1 MSAPAEL
8 VAALPQYDIGESIG
22 EGGMGV
28 VFAGVHRTLGRSV
41 AIKQLPWDVL
51 NHAASSELFDR
62 EARVLA
68 SLDHPHIVPV
78 YDYVRTGR
86 EHLLV
91 MERLDGGTVHSR
103 FHGGGVSGEQACA
116 IGLAMLAGL
125 HAAHR
130 AGVLHL
136 DVKPRNLLFSTQ
148 GVVKV
153 ADFGIA
159 RVISEGATLV
169 THGGEILG
177 TPAYIAPE
185 QAMGN
190 ALSAAADVYAAGTV
204 LYELLSGRLPFDNTR
219 GAISMMRQHMF
230 TDPQPIA
237 GVPAPIAGVVMRS
250 LARELDAR
258 YREAES
264 FAADLAA
271 AATVVYGSGWL
282 ERAGV
287 PVLHLTPRMIAGLNS
302 VTAPV
307 LPADART
314 RPVARPGATLV
325 GAPAEVGDPGWA
337 GGPGAGAAG
346 PGSPGGGPD
355 GAGGGWPGGA
365 AGAGVNGSGRP
376 GGQAGPGDAAGSGWP
391 GGAGGAGVAGA
402 GRPGGPG
409 GPGDAAGSGWPGG
422 AGGAGVAGAGR
433 PGGPGG
439 PGDAAGSG
447 WPGGAGG
454 AGVAGAGRPGGPGGE
469 ASSGWPGGATG
480 AAADGSGASQ
490 AAVVWLR
497 LAAGAAAIVLVVLA
511 LLNPARL
518 PHQAST
524 LVLGGASDSAPV
536 EVDLSKPLVLTGP
549 GNPGHVALD
558 LSAAGIPLGSASA
571 EAKPG
576 GNGFTAEL
584 TLPGIARWIVGGAVT
599 ADVRTGSAT
608 QTFTLLT
615 SQHPLASAMGAGS
628 LILALFALAYLESGL
643 RTIRNGHRWRGA
655 AVGGPVLGLL
665 FGAAVWLCV
674 TVLRVHEPSPGFGA
688 GCAVAGAVAA
698 GLVVAAARRRAST
711 VVSRPSGR

>member
-51 NHAASSELFDR
+51 NHASSSELFDR

-190 ALSAAADVYAAGTV
+190 ALSPAADVYAAGTV

-230 TDPQPIA
+230 TDPLPIA
-237 GVPAPIAGVVMRS
+237 GVPAPIAAVVMRS

-271 AATVVYGSGWL
+271 AATVVYGPGWL
-282 ERAGV
+282 ERSGV
-287 PVLHLTPRMIAGLNS
+287 PVLHLTPRVIAGLNS
-302 VTAPV
+302 ATAPAP
-307 LPADART
+307 PAEART

-325 GAPAEVGDPGWA
+325 GAPSNPPSTLPPVPEPPA
-337 GGPGAGAAG
+337 
-346 PGSPGGGPD
+346 
-355 GAGGGWPGGA
+355 
-365 AGAGVNGSGRP
+365 
-376 GGQAGPGDAAGSGWP
+376 
-391 GGAGGAGVAGA
+391 
-402 GRPGGPG
+402 
-409 GPGDAAGSGWPGG
+409 
-422 AGGAGVAGAGR
+422 
-433 PGGPGG
+433 
-439 PGDAAGSG
+439 
-447 WPGGAGG
+447 
-454 AGVAGAGRPGGPGGE
+454 
-469 ASSGWPGGATG
+469 ASS
-480 AAADGSGASQ
+480 
-490 AAVVWLR
+490 AAVLWLR
-497 LAAGAAAIVLVVLA
+497 LAAAAAAIVLIVLA

-518 PHQAST
+518 PHPAVST
-524 LVLGGASDSAPV
+524 LNLGGASVSAPV

-549 GNPGHVALD
+549 GNPGPVALD

-571 EAKPG
+571 AAKPD

-599 ADVRTGSAT
+599 ADVRTGSSS

-674 TVLRVHEPSPGFGA
+674 SVLRVHEPSPGFGA

-698 GLVVAAARRRAST
+698 GLVVAARRRAST
-711 VVSRPSGR
+711 PVSRPSGR

>member
-8 VAALPQYDIGESIG
+8 VAALPQYEIGESIG

-103 FHGGGVSGEQACA
+103 FHGEGVSGEQACA

-136 DVKPRNLLFSTQ
+136 DVKPRNLLFTTQ
-148 GVVKV
+148 GVMKV

-190 ALSAAADVYAAGTV
+190 ALSPAADVYAAGTV
-204 LYELLSGRLPFDNTR
+204 LYELLSGELPFDNTR

-230 TDPQPIA
+230 TDPKPIA
-237 GVPAPIAGVVMRS
+237 GVPAPIAAVVMRS
-250 LARELDAR
+250 LARELESR

-271 AATVVYGSGWL
+271 AATAVFGAGWL
-282 ERAGV
+282 ERAEV
-287 PVLHLTPRMIAGLNS
+287 PVLHLTPRVIAGLNAATVPS
-302 VTAPV
+302 VPGE
-307 LPADART
+307 ART
-314 RPVARPGATLV
+314 RPVSRPGSTLV
-325 GAPAEVGDPGWA
+325 DPGA
-337 GGPGAGAAG
+337 
-346 PGSPGGGPD
+346 S
-355 GAGGGWPGGA
+355 GWG
-365 AGAGVNGSGRP
+365 GSG
-376 GGQAGPGDAAGSGWP
+376 GSAVGAEAGSRW
-391 GGAGGAGVAGA
+391 
-402 GRPGGPG
+402 PGGPG
-409 GPGDAAGSGWPGG
+409 GSAVGAEAGSAWPGG
-422 AGGAGVAGAGR
+422 PA
-433 PGGPGG
+433 
-439 PGDAAGSG
+439 
-447 WPGGAGG
+447 
-454 AGVAGAGRPGGPGGE
+454 
-469 ASSGWPGGATG
+469 G
-480 AAADGSGASQ
+480 AAADTEIPGSSRPSGPGSPTPADSSQ
-490 AAVVWLR
+490 AVVLWLR
-497 LAAGAAAIVLVVLA
+497 LAAGAAAVVLIVLAV
-511 LLNPARL
+511 LNPARL
-518 PHQAST
+518 PHPVPT
-524 LVLGGASDSAPV
+524 GLDLGGAPVAAPV
-536 EVDLSKPLVLTGP
+536 EVDLSKPLTLSGP
-549 GNPGHVALD
+549 GNPGRVVLE
-558 LSAAGIPLGSASA
+558 LSAAGIPLGSATA

-576 GNGFTAEL
+576 GNGFTAQL

-599 ADVRTGSAT
+599 AEVRTGAST
-608 QTFTLLT
+608 HTFTLLT

-643 RTIRNGHRWRGA
+643 RTLRNGHRWRGS

-665 FGAAVWLCV
+665 FGAALWLCIS
-674 TVLRVHEPSPGFGA
+674 VLRVHEPSPGFGA

-711 VVSRPSGR
+711 VVSRSSGR

>member
-8 VAALPQYDIGESIG
+8 VAALPQYDIGAEIG

-28 VFAGVHRTLGRSV
+28 VFAGTHRTLGRNV

-103 FHGGGVSGEQACA
+103 FHGDGVSGEQACA

-136 DVKPRNLLFSTQ
+136 DVKPRNLLFNLQ

-190 ALSAAADVYAAGTV
+190 ALSPAADVYAAGTV
-204 LYELLSGRLPFDNTR
+204 LYELLAKELPFDNTR

-230 TDPQPIA
+230 TDPKPISGVPMPIA
-237 GVPAPIAGVVMRS
+237 GVIMRA

-264 FAADLAA
+264 FAADLAG
-271 AATVVYGSGWL
+271 AATAVYGPGWL
-282 ERAGV
+282 ERSGV
-287 PVLHLTPRMIAGLNS
+287 PVLHLTPRVIAGLNS
-302 VTAPV
+302 PTAPQGE
-307 LPADART
+307 DRT
-314 RPVARPGATLV
+314 RPVRRPTGPNATLV
-325 GAPAEVGDPGWA
+325 ATSGGLDTAPGSGGFGPGFA
-337 GGPGAGAAG
+337 GGTGL
-346 PGSPGGGPD
+346 
-355 GAGGGWPGGA
+355 
-365 AGAGVNGSGRP
+365 
-376 GGQAGPGDAAGSGWP
+376 
-391 GGAGGAGVAGA
+391 AGGAEAGY
-402 GRPGGPG
+402 PGGLG
-409 GPGDAAGSGWPGG
+409 
-422 AGGAGVAGAGR
+422 
-433 PGGPGG
+433 
-439 PGDAAGSG
+439 
-447 WPGGAGG
+447 
-454 AGVAGAGRPGGPGGE
+454 
-469 ASSGWPGGATG
+469 TG
-480 AAADGSGASQ
+480 AAAGGTLAPDSDPSSRSR
-490 AAVVWLR
+490 AAVLWLR
-497 LAAGAAAIVLVVLA
+497 LAAAAAAVVLIILA
-511 LLNPARL
+511 LLNPERV
-518 PHQAST
+518 PHEASPT
-524 LVLGGASDSAPV
+524 LLLGNTKVTAPV
-536 EVDLSKPLVLTGP
+536 EVDLSKPLVLAGA
-549 GNPGHVALD
+549 GNPGRVAIS
-558 LSAAGIPLGSASA
+558 LSAAGIPLGSA
-571 EAKPG
+571 ETLAKPA

-584 TLPGIARWIVGGAVT
+584 TLPAIARWVVGGAVT
-599 ADVRTGSAT
+599 ATVQTGPVT

-665 FGAAVWLCV
+665 FGAVAWLCV
-674 TVLRVHEPSPGFGA
+674 CVLWVHEPAPGFGA
-688 GCAVAGAVAA
+688 GCAVAGAIAA

>member
-8 VAALPQYDIGESIG
+8 VAALPQYDIGAEIG
-22 EGGMGV
+22 EGGMGL
-28 VFAGVHRTLGRSV
+28 VFAGTHRTLGRSV

-136 DVKPRNLLFSTQ
+136 DVKPRNLLFNLQ

-190 ALSAAADVYAAGTV
+190 ALSPAADVYAAGTV
-204 LYELLSGRLPFDNTR
+204 LYELLSRQLPFDNTR

-230 TDPQPIA
+230 TDPRPIA
-237 GVPAPIAGVVMRS
+237 GVPMPIAGVIMRS

-264 FAADLAA
+264 FAADLAG
-271 AATVVYGSGWL
+271 AATAVYGSGWL
-282 ERAGV
+282 ERSGV
-287 PVLHLTPRMIAGLNS
+287 PVLHLTPRVISGLNS
-302 VTAPV
+302 PTAPA
-307 LPADART
+307 PPGEART
-314 RPVARPGATLV
+314 RPVQRPSGPNATLV
-325 GAPAEVGDPGWA
+325 A
-337 GGPGAGAAG
+337 
-346 PGSPGGGPD
+346 
-355 GAGGGWPGGA
+355 PGGA
-365 AGAGVNGSGRP
+365 P
-376 GGQAGPGDAAGSGWP
+376 DTGP
-391 GGAGGAGVAGA
+391 AGG
-402 GRPGGPG
+402 
-409 GPGDAAGSGWPGG
+409 W
-422 AGGAGVAGAGR
+422 
-433 PGGPGG
+433 
-439 PGDAAGSG
+439 
-447 WPGGAGG
+447 
-454 AGVAGAGRPGGPGGE
+454 
-469 ASSGWPGGATG
+469 TG
-480 AAADGSGASQ
+480 DGSGPLDPASDPARGSR
-490 AAVVWLR
+490 AAVLWLR
-497 LAAGAAAIVLVVLA
+497 LAAAAAAIVLVVLA
-511 LLNPARL
+511 LLNPERL
-518 PHQAST
+518 PHQASPT
-524 LVLGGASDSAPV
+524 LLLGTEPVTTPV
-536 EVDLSKPLVLTGP
+536 EVDLSKPLTLAGT
-549 GNPGHVALD
+549 GNPGPVTLT
-558 LSAAGIPLGSASA
+558 LSAAGIPLGSA
-571 EAKPG
+571 ETQAKAA
-576 GNGFTAEL
+576 GNGFTAQL
-584 TLPGIARWIVGGAVT
+584 TLPAIARWVVGGAVT
-599 ADVRTGSAT
+599 ATVRTGPVT

-655 AVGGPVLGLL
+655 SVGGPVLGLL
-665 FGAAVWLCV
+665 FGAVAWLCV
-674 TVLRVHEPSPGFGA
+674 SVLRVHEPAPGFGA

>member
-1 MSAPAEL
+1 MSAPADL
-8 VAALPQYDIGESIG
+8 VAALPQYDIGAEIG

-28 VFAGVHRTLGRSV
+28 VFAGTHRTLGRSV

-136 DVKPRNLLFSTQ
+136 DVKPRNLLFTTQ
-148 GVVKV
+148 GVMKV

-190 ALSAAADVYAAGTV
+190 ALSPAADVYAAGTV
-204 LYELLSGRLPFDNTR
+204 LYELLSRQLPFDNTR

-230 TDPQPIA
+230 TDPRPIA
-237 GVPAPIAGVVMRS
+237 GVPIPIAGVIMRS

-264 FAADLAA
+264 FAADLAS
-271 AATVVYGSGWL
+271 AATAVYGPGWL

-287 PVLHLTPRMIAGLNS
+287 PVLHLTPRVIAGLNS
-302 VTAPV
+302 PTAPAP
-307 LPADART
+307 PAEART
-314 RPVARPGATLV
+314 RPVQRPSAPDPTLSATRV
-325 GAPAEVGDPGWA
+325 PRQPEPEPRPASTLWF
-337 GGPGAGAAG
+337 
-346 PGSPGGGPD
+346 
-355 GAGGGWPGGA
+355 
-365 AGAGVNGSGRP
+365 
-376 GGQAGPGDAAGSGWP
+376 
-391 GGAGGAGVAGA
+391 
-402 GRPGGPG
+402 
-409 GPGDAAGSGWPGG
+409 
-422 AGGAGVAGAGR
+422 
-433 PGGPGG
+433 
-439 PGDAAGSG
+439 
-447 WPGGAGG
+447 
-454 AGVAGAGRPGGPGGE
+454 
-469 ASSGWPGGATG
+469 
-480 AAADGSGASQ
+480 
-490 AAVVWLR
+490 R
-497 LAAGAAAIVLVVLA
+497 LAAAAAAIVLVVLA
-511 LLNPARL
+511 LLNPERL
-518 PHQAST
+518 PHQAPST
-524 LVLGGASDSAPV
+524 LKLGDAPVSAPV
-536 EVDLSKPLVLTGP
+536 EVDLSKPLTVTGP
-549 GNPGHVALD
+549 GNPGRVALD
-558 LSAAGIPLGSASA
+558 LAAAGIPLGSAETTSKA
-571 EAKPG
+571 A
-576 GNGFTAEL
+576 GNGFTAQLE
-584 TLPGIARWIVGGAVT
+584 LPGLARWIVGGAVT
-599 ADVRTGSAT
+599 ATIQTGTVT

-628 LILALFALAYLESGL
+628 LILALFALAYLESVL
-643 RTIRNGHRWRGA
+643 RNIRNGHRGRGSLFA
-655 AVGGPVLGLL
+655 GPVLGIL
-665 FGAAVWLCV
+665 FGAALWLCLS
-674 TVLRVHEPSPGFGA
+674 VLRVHEPSPGFGA

-698 GLVVAAARRRAST
+698 GFVVVAVRRRHAST
-711 VVSRPSGR
+711 VAGR

>member
-1 MSAPAEL
+1 MSAPADL
-8 VAALPQYDIGESIG
+8 IAALPQYDIGAEIG

-28 VFAGVHRTLGRSV
+28 VFAGTHRTLGRSV

-148 GVVKV
+148 GVMKV

-190 ALSAAADVYAAGTV
+190 ALSPAADVYAAGTV
-204 LYELLSGRLPFDNTR
+204 LYELLSRQLPFDNTR

-230 TDPQPIA
+230 TDPRPIA
-237 GVPAPIAGVVMRS
+237 GVPMPIAGVIMRS
-250 LARELDAR
+250 LAREPESR
-258 YREAES
+258 YREAEA
-264 FAADLAA
+264 FAADLAG
-271 AATVVYGSGWL
+271 AATAVYGPGWL

-287 PVLHLTPRMIAGLNS
+287 PVLHLTPRVISGLNS
-302 VTAPV
+302 PTAPAPPV
-307 LPADART
+307 DART
-314 RPVARPGATLV
+314 RPVQRPAPDPTLSATRIPQQQPVPEEATPSSAATL
-325 GAPAEVGDPGWA
+325 WF
-337 GGPGAGAAG
+337 
-346 PGSPGGGPD
+346 
-355 GAGGGWPGGA
+355 
-365 AGAGVNGSGRP
+365 
-376 GGQAGPGDAAGSGWP
+376 
-391 GGAGGAGVAGA
+391 
-402 GRPGGPG
+402 
-409 GPGDAAGSGWPGG
+409 
-422 AGGAGVAGAGR
+422 
-433 PGGPGG
+433 
-439 PGDAAGSG
+439 
-447 WPGGAGG
+447 
-454 AGVAGAGRPGGPGGE
+454 
-469 ASSGWPGGATG
+469 
-480 AAADGSGASQ
+480 
-490 AAVVWLR
+490 R
-497 LAAGAAAIVLVVLA
+497 LAAAAALIALVVLA
-511 LLNPARL
+511 LLTPERL
-518 PHQAST
+518 PHQASPT
-524 LVLGGASDSAPV
+524 LKLGDAPVSAPV
-536 EVDLSKPLVLTGP
+536 EVDLSKPLTVTGP
-549 GNPGHVALD
+549 GNPGRIALD
-558 LSAAGIPLGSASA
+558 LTAAGIPLGSA
-571 EAKPG
+571 ETTAKAA
-576 GNGFTAEL
+576 GNGFTAQLE
-584 TLPGIARWIVGGAVT
+584 LPGLARWIVGGAVT
-599 ADVRTGSAT
+599 ATIQTGTVT

-628 LILALFALAYLESGL
+628 LILALFALAYLESVL
-643 RTIRNGHRWRGA
+643 RNIRNGHRGRGA
-655 AVGGPVLGLL
+655 LVAGPVLGVL

-674 TVLRVHEPSPGFGA
+674 SVLRVHEPAAGFGA

-698 GLVVAAARRRAST
+698 GFVVAAARRKST
-711 VVSRPSGR
+711 VVSRSSGR

>member
-8 VAALPQYDIGESIG
+8 VAALPQYDIGAEIG
-22 EGGMGV
+22 EGGMGL
-28 VFAGVHRTLGRSV
+28 VFAGTHRTLGRSV

-136 DVKPRNLLFSTQ
+136 DVKPRNLLFTLQ
-148 GVVKV
+148 GVMKV

-190 ALSAAADVYAAGTV
+190 ALSPAADVYAAGTV
-204 LYELLSGRLPFDNTR
+204 LYELLSRQLPFDNTR
-219 GAISMMRQHMF
+219 GAISVMRQHMF
-230 TDPQPIA
+230 TDPRPIA
-237 GVPAPIAGVVMRS
+237 GVPMPIAGVIMRS

-264 FAADLAA
+264 FAADLAG
-271 AATVVYGSGWL
+271 AATAVYGPGWL
-282 ERAGV
+282 ERSGV
-287 PVLHLTPRMIAGLNS
+287 PVLHLTPRVIAGLNS
-302 VTAPV
+302 PTAPA
-307 LPADART
+307 PPGEART
-314 RPVARPGATLV
+314 RPVQRPSGPPPTLV
-325 GAPAEVGDPGWA
+325 APSGSAA
-337 GGPGAGAAG
+337 GGPAFGAAG
-346 PGSPGGGPD
+346 
-355 GAGGGWPGGA
+355 
-365 AGAGVNGSGRP
+365 
-376 GGQAGPGDAAGSGWP
+376 
-391 GGAGGAGVAGA
+391 
-402 GRPGGPG
+402 
-409 GPGDAAGSGWPGG
+409 
-422 AGGAGVAGAGR
+422 
-433 PGGPGG
+433 
-439 PGDAAGSG
+439 
-447 WPGGAGG
+447 
-454 AGVAGAGRPGGPGGE
+454 
-469 ASSGWPGGATG
+469 
-480 AAADGSGASQ
+480 DGSGPLDAGSDPARGAQ
-490 AAVVWLR
+490 AAVRWR
-497 LAAGAAAIVLVVLA
+497 RRAAAAAAIGLVVLA
-511 LLNPARL
+511 LLNPERL
-518 PHQAST
+518 PHQASPT
-524 LVLGGASDSAPV
+524 LLLSTEPVTTPV
-536 EVDLSKPLVLTGP
+536 EVDLSKPLTLAGT
-549 GNPGHVALD
+549 GNPGPGSLT
-558 LSAAGIPLGSASA
+558 LSAAGIPLGSA
-571 EAKPG
+571 ETDAKPA
-576 GNGFTAEL
+576 GNGFTAQL
-584 TLPGIARWIVGGAVT
+584 TLPAIARWVVGGAVT
-599 ADVRTGSAT
+599 ATVRTGPVE
-608 QTFTLLT
+608 QTFTLRT

-628 LILALFALAYLESGL
+628 LLLALFALAYLESGL

-655 AVGGPVLGLL
+655 SVGGPVLGLL
-665 FGAAVWLCV
+665 FGAVAWLCV
-674 TVLRVHEPSPGFGA
+674 VVLRVHEPAPGFGA

>member
-8 VAALPQYDIGESIG
+8 VAALPQYDIGAEIG

-28 VFAGVHRTLGRSV
+28 VFAGTHRTLGRSV

-51 NHAASSELFDR
+51 NHTTTSELFDR

-116 IGLAMLAGL
+116 IGLATLAGL

-136 DVKPRNLLFSTQ
+136 DVKPRNLLFNLQ

-190 ALSAAADVYAAGTV
+190 ALSPAADVYATGTV
-204 LYELLSGRLPFDNTR
+204 LYELLSRQLPFDNTR

-230 TDPQPIA
+230 TDPRPIA
-237 GVPAPIAGVVMRS
+237 GVPMPIAGVIMRS
-250 LARELDAR
+250 LARELDSR

-271 AATVVYGSGWL
+271 AATAVYGPGWL
-282 ERAGV
+282 ERSGV
-287 PVLHLTPRMIAGLNS
+287 PVLHLTPRVIAGLNS
-302 VTAPV
+302 PTAPA
-307 LPADART
+307 PPGEART
-314 RPVARPGATLV
+314 RPVQRPPGPNATLV
-325 GAPAEVGDPGWA
+325 APSGSLDTGSGPVT
-337 GGPGAGAAG
+337 GGPG
-346 PGSPGGGPD
+346 
-355 GAGGGWPGGA
+355 
-365 AGAGVNGSGRP
+365 
-376 GGQAGPGDAAGSGWP
+376 SGW
-391 GGAGGAGVAGA
+391 A
-402 GRPGGPG
+402 
-409 GPGDAAGSGWPGG
+409 D
-422 AGGAGVAGAGR
+422 
-433 PGGPGG
+433 
-439 PGDAAGSG
+439 
-447 WPGGAGG
+447 
-454 AGVAGAGRPGGPGGE
+454 
-469 ASSGWPGGATG
+469 
-480 AAADGSGASQ
+480 DGSGPQATASGSK
-490 AAVVWLR
+490 AAVLWLR
-497 LAAGAAAIVLVVLA
+497 LAAAAAAVVLVVLA
-511 LLNPARL
+511 LLNPEQL
-518 PHQAST
+518 PHQASPT
-524 LVLGGASDSAPV
+524 LLLGSEPVTTPV
-536 EVDLSKPLVLTGP
+536 EVDLSKPLTLAGT
-549 GNPGHVALD
+549 GNPGPVALT
-558 LSAAGIPLGSASA
+558 LSAAGIPLGSA
-571 EAKPG
+571 ETDAKPA
-576 GNGFTAEL
+576 GNGFTAQL
-584 TLPGIARWIVGGAVT
+584 TLPAIARWVVGGAVT
-599 ADVRTGSAT
+599 ATVRTGPVT
-608 QTFTLLT
+608 QTFTLRT

-655 AVGGPVLGLL
+655 LVGGPVLGLL
-665 FGAAVWLCV
+665 FGAVAWLCV
-674 TVLRVHEPSPGFGA
+674 SVLRVHEPAPGFGA

>member
-8 VAALPQYDIGESIG
+8 VAALPQYEIGASIG

-190 ALSAAADVYAAGTV
+190 ALSPAADVYAAGTV

-230 TDPQPIA
+230 TDPRPIA
-237 GVPAPIAGVVMRS
+237 GVPTPIAGVVMRS

-271 AATVVYGSGWL
+271 AATVAYGPGWL

-287 PVLHLTPRMIAGLNS
+287 PVLHLTPRVIGGLNS
-302 VTAPV
+302 ATAPA
-307 LPADART
+307 PPGEART

-325 GAPAEVGDPGWA
+325 GTPAEVADAGWA
-337 GGPGAGAAG
+337 GGHAGLGADAAGAGWVGGQAGLGADAAG
-346 PGSPGGGPD
+346 VGRPGGSG
-355 GAGGGWPGGA
+355 GAGWPGGDAGAGPGVASSGRGADA
-365 AGAGVNGSGRP
+365 AGAGPGVAGSGWA
-376 GGQAGPGDAAGSGWP
+376 GGQGGRGADAAGAGSGAAGSGWP
-391 GGAGGAGVAGA
+391 GGA
-402 GRPGGPG
+402 
-409 GPGDAAGSGWPGG
+409 DDSAAN
-422 AGGAGVAGAGR
+422 
-433 PGGPGG
+433 
-439 PGDAAGSG
+439 
-447 WPGGAGG
+447 
-454 AGVAGAGRPGGPGGE
+454 
-469 ASSGWPGGATG
+469 
-480 AAADGSGASQ
+480 ASQ
-490 AAVVWLR
+490 AVVVWLR
-497 LAAGAAAIVLVVLA
+497 LAAAAAAIVLVVLA

-518 PHQAST
+518 PHEASAA
-524 LVLGGASDSAPV
+524 LNLGGASVATPV
-536 EVDLSKPLVLTGP
+536 EVDLSKPLLLTGP
-549 GNPGHVALD
+549 GNPGPVELH
-558 LSAAGIPLGSASA
+558 LSAAGIPLGSAVTQ
-571 EAKPG
+571 AKPA
-576 GNGFTAEL
+576 GNGFTAQL

-599 ADVRTGSAT
+599 ADVRTGSST

-655 AVGGPVLGLL
+655 AVGGPVLGVL

-674 TVLRVHEPSPGFGA
+674 SVLRVHEPSPGFGA

>member
-41 AIKQLPWDVL
+41 AIKQLPWDIL

-136 DVKPRNLLFSTQ
+136 DVKPRNLLFNLQ

-190 ALSAAADVYAAGTV
+190 ALSPAADVYAAGTV
-204 LYELLSGRLPFDNTR
+204 LYELLSRQLPFDNTR

-230 TDPQPIA
+230 TDPRPIA
-237 GVPAPIAGVVMRS
+237 GVPMPIAGVVMRS

-271 AATVVYGSGWL
+271 AATAVYGPGWL

-287 PVLHLTPRMIAGLNS
+287 PVLHLTPRVIAGLNS
-302 VTAPV
+302 ATAPEES
-307 LPADART
+307 PT
-314 RPVARPGATLV
+314 RPVRRPGTPDPTLV
-325 GAPAEVGDPGWA
+325 GTVSGPLNPPPGLSPGPDA
-337 GGPGAGAAG
+337 TSGPGTSEPGAGAA
-346 PGSPGGGPD
+346 
-355 GAGGGWPGGA
+355 
-365 AGAGVNGSGRP
+365 VL
-376 GGQAGPGDAAGSGWP
+376 
-391 GGAGGAGVAGA
+391 
-402 GRPGGPG
+402 
-409 GPGDAAGSGWPGG
+409 
-422 AGGAGVAGAGR
+422 
-433 PGGPGG
+433 
-439 PGDAAGSG
+439 
-447 WPGGAGG
+447 
-454 AGVAGAGRPGGPGGE
+454 
-469 ASSGWPGGATG
+469 
-480 AAADGSGASQ
+480 
-490 AAVVWLR
+490 WLR
-497 LAAGAAAIVLVVLA
+497 LAAAAAAIVLVVLA

-518 PHQAST
+518 PHEASPT
-524 LVLGGASDSAPV
+524 FRLGGAPVSTPV
-536 EVDLSKPLVLTGP
+536 EVDLSKPLVMTGT
-549 GNPGHVALD
+549 GNPGRVTLD

-571 EAKPG
+571 EAKPD
-576 GNGFTAEL
+576 GNGFTAQL

-599 ADVRTGSAT
+599 ADVRTDTST
-608 QTFTLLT
+608 RTFTLLT
-615 SQHPLASAMGAGS
+615 SQHPLASALGAGS

-655 AVGGPVLGLL
+655 AVGGPVLGIL
-665 FGAAVWLCV
+665 FGAAAWLCV
-674 TVLRVHEPSPGFGA
+674 SVLRVHEPSPGFGA

>member
-8 VAALPQYDIGESIG
+8 VAALPQYEIGAEIG

-190 ALSAAADVYAAGTV
+190 ALSPAADVYAAGTV

-230 TDPQPIA
+230 TDPQPIS
-237 GVPAPIAGVVMRS
+237 GVAPPIAAVVMRS
-250 LARELDAR
+250 LARELESR

-264 FAADLAA
+264 FAADLAT
-271 AATVVYGSGWL
+271 AATAVYGPGWL

-287 PVLHLTPRMIAGLNS
+287 PVLHLTPRVIAGLNAS
-302 VTAPV
+302 PV
-307 LPADART
+307 DVRS
-314 RPVARPGATLV
+314 RPG
-325 GAPAEVGDPGWA
+325 GR
-337 GGPGAGAAG
+337 AAG
-346 PGSPGGGPD
+346 PNATLAATTGRPDGSAGGGP
-355 GAGGGWPGGA
+355 AGFGPEGGPPGVGM
-365 AGAGVNGSGRP
+365 GGS
-376 GGQAGPGDAAGSGWP
+376 ATA
-391 GGAGGAGVAGA
+391 
-402 GRPGGPG
+402 GPG
-409 GPGDAAGSGWPGG
+409 GPAAAGGG
-422 AGGAGVAGAGR
+422 FAGSAAGGDPAGPAPYPAL
-433 PGGPGG
+433 PGSGQGK
-439 PGDAAGSG
+439 AAGGSS
-447 WPGGAGG
+447 
-454 AGVAGAGRPGGPGGE
+454 
-469 ASSGWPGGATG
+469 AS
-480 AAADGSGASQ
+480 
-490 AAVVWLR
+490 VLWLR
-497 LAAGAAAIVLVVLA
+497 LAAAGAAVVLVVLA

-518 PHQAST
+518 PHEASPT
-524 LVLGGASDSAPV
+524 LRLGGLPLSAPV
-536 EVDLSKPLVLTGP
+536 EVDLSKPLTFTGA
-549 GNPGHVALD
+549 GNPGRVALA
-558 LSAAGIPLGSASA
+558 LSAAGIPLGSAEA
-571 EAKPG
+571 DAKPD
-576 GNGFTAEL
+576 GNGFTAQL
-584 TLPGIARWIVGGAVT
+584 TLPAIARWIVGGAVT
-599 ADVRTGSAT
+599 ATVRTGPVT

-615 SQHPLASAMGAGS
+615 SQNPLASAMGAGS

-655 AVGGPVLGLL
+655 SAGAPLLGLL
-665 FGAAVWLCV
+665 FGAAVWLCLS
-674 TVLRVHEPSPGFGA
+674 VLRVHEPSPGFGA

-698 GLVVAAARRRAST
+698 GLVVAASRRRAST

>member
-8 VAALPQYDIGESIG
+8 VAALPQYEIGETIG

-51 NHAASSELFDR
+51 NHASSSELFDR

-190 ALSAAADVYAAGTV
+190 ALSPAADVYAAGTV

-230 TDPQPIA
+230 TDPQPIS

-271 AATVVYGSGWL
+271 AATVVYGPGWL
-282 ERAGV
+282 ERSGV
-287 PVLHLTPRMIAGLNS
+287 PVLHLTPRVIAGLNS
-302 VTAPV
+302 ATAPAP
-307 LPADART
+307 PAEART

-325 GAPAEVGDPGWA
+325 GAPDGQL
-337 GGPGAGAAG
+337 GPGA
-346 PGSPGGGPD
+346 D
-355 GAGGGWPGGA
+355 GT
-365 AGAGVNGSGRP
+365 
-376 GGQAGPGDAAGSGWP
+376 GWP
-391 GGAGGAGVAGA
+391 GGAGGAGVAAGA
-402 GRPGGPG
+402 GRPGGAGVGRPG
-409 GPGDAAGSGWPGG
+409 GEGGAGAGRPGG
-422 AGGAGVAGAGR
+422 AGGAGPGADGT
-433 PGGPGG
+433 
-439 PGDAAGSG
+439 
-447 WPGGAGG
+447 
-454 AGVAGAGRPGGPGGE
+454 
-469 ASSGWPGGATG
+469 GWPGGATG
-480 AAADGSGASQ
+480 AGVEGAGASQ
-490 AAVVWLR
+490 AVVVWLR
-497 LAAGAAAIVLVVLA
+497 LAAAAAAIVLVVLA
-511 LLNPARL
+511 LLNPARV
-518 PHQAST
+518 PHQASST
-524 LVLGGASDSAPV
+524 LNLGGASVSTPV

-549 GNPGHVALD
+549 GNPGAVALD
-558 LSAAGIPLGSASA
+558 LSAAGIPLGSAA
-571 EAKPG
+571 TQAKPD

-584 TLPGIARWIVGGAVT
+584 TLPAIARWIVGGAVT
-599 ADVRTGSAT
+599 ADVRTGSTT

-674 TVLRVHEPSPGFGA
+674 SVLRVHEPSPGFGA

>member
-8 VAALPQYDIGESIG
+8 IAALPQYDIGTEIG

-28 VFAGVHRTLGRSV
+28 VFAGTHRTLGRSV

-148 GVVKV
+148 GVMKV

-190 ALSAAADVYAAGTV
+190 ALSPAADVYAAGTV
-204 LYELLSGRLPFDNTR
+204 LYELLSRQLPFDNTR

-230 TDPQPIA
+230 TDPRPIA
-237 GVPAPIAGVVMRS
+237 GVPMPIAGVIMRS
-250 LARELDAR
+250 LARELDSR

-264 FAADLAA
+264 FAADLAG
-271 AATVVYGSGWL
+271 AATAVYGPGWL

-287 PVLHLTPRMIAGLNS
+287 PVLHLTPRVIAGLNS
-302 VTAPV
+302 PTAPAPPV
-307 LPADART
+307 DART
-314 RPVARPGATLV
+314 RPVQRPSGPSSPDPTLSATRV
-325 GAPAEVGDPGWA
+325 PREPEPESRPASTLWF
-337 GGPGAGAAG
+337 
-346 PGSPGGGPD
+346 
-355 GAGGGWPGGA
+355 
-365 AGAGVNGSGRP
+365 
-376 GGQAGPGDAAGSGWP
+376 
-391 GGAGGAGVAGA
+391 
-402 GRPGGPG
+402 
-409 GPGDAAGSGWPGG
+409 
-422 AGGAGVAGAGR
+422 
-433 PGGPGG
+433 
-439 PGDAAGSG
+439 
-447 WPGGAGG
+447 
-454 AGVAGAGRPGGPGGE
+454 
-469 ASSGWPGGATG
+469 
-480 AAADGSGASQ
+480 
-490 AAVVWLR
+490 R
-497 LAAGAAAIVLVVLA
+497 LAAAAAAVVLVVLA
-511 LLNPARL
+511 LLNPERL
-518 PHQAST
+518 PHQASPT
-524 LVLGGASDSAPV
+524 LNVGGAPVSAPV
-536 EVDLSKPLVLTGP
+536 EVDLSKPLTVTGP
-549 GNPGHVALD
+549 GNPGRVALD
-558 LSAAGIPLGSASA
+558 LSAAGIPLGSAETTSKA
-571 EAKPG
+571 A
-576 GNGFTAEL
+576 GNGFTAQLE
-584 TLPGIARWIVGGAVT
+584 LPGLARWIVGGAVT
-599 ADVRTGSAT
+599 ATIQTGTVT
-608 QTFTLLT
+608 QTFTLLA

-628 LILALFALAYLESGL
+628 LILALFTLAYLESVL
-643 RTIRNGHRWRGA
+643 RNIRNGHRGRGA
-655 AVGGPVLGLL
+655 LAAGPVLGIL
-665 FGAAVWLCV
+665 FGVALWLCLS
-674 TVLRVHEPSPGFGA
+674 VLRVHEPSPGFGA

-698 GLVVAAARRRAST
+698 GFVVVAARRRHLST
-711 VVSRPSGR
+711 VVSRSSGR

>member
-8 VAALPQYDIGESIG
+8 IAALPQYDIGAEIG

-51 NHAASSELFDR
+51 NHATSSELFDR

-103 FHGGGVSGEQACA
+103 FHGDGVSGEQACA

-125 HAAHR
+125 HAAHL

-190 ALSAAADVYAAGTV
+190 ALSPAADVYAAGTV

-230 TDPQPIA
+230 TDPMPIA
-237 GVPAPIAGVVMRS
+237 GVPMPIAGVVMRS
-250 LARELDAR
+250 LARELDSR

-271 AATVVYGSGWL
+271 AATAVYGPGWL
-282 ERAGV
+282 ERSGV
-287 PVLHLTPRMIAGLNS
+287 PVLHLPPRVIAGLNAP
-302 VTAPV
+302 TAPAAQV
-307 LPADART
+307 AGPGSAALDPART
-314 RPVARPGATLV
+314 RPVQRPGAPNPTLAAPHPHLDPNPAQQPGSSAAPVIWLRV
-325 GAPAEVGDPGWA
+325 GAALA
-337 GGPGAGAAG
+337 G
-346 PGSPGGGPD
+346 
-355 GAGGGWPGGA
+355 
-365 AGAGVNGSGRP
+365 
-376 GGQAGPGDAAGSGWP
+376 
-391 GGAGGAGVAGA
+391 
-402 GRPGGPG
+402 
-409 GPGDAAGSGWPGG
+409 
-422 AGGAGVAGAGR
+422 
-433 PGGPGG
+433 
-439 PGDAAGSG
+439 
-447 WPGGAGG
+447 
-454 AGVAGAGRPGGPGGE
+454 
-469 ASSGWPGGATG
+469 
-480 AAADGSGASQ
+480 
-490 AAVVWLR
+490 
-497 LAAGAAAIVLVVLA
+497 LALIVLA
-511 LLNPARL
+511 LLNPERL
-518 PHQAST
+518 PHSASPT
-524 LVLGGASDSAPV
+524 LNLGGTAVSAPV
-536 EVDLSKPLVLTGP
+536 EVDLSKPLIFSGS
-549 GNPGHVALD
+549 GNPGPVAID
-558 LSAAGIPLGSASA
+558 LSAAGIPLGSA
-571 EAKPG
+571 ETTAKPE

-599 ADVRTGSAT
+599 ATVRTGPIT

-655 AVGGPVLGLL
+655 PVGGPVLGIL

-674 TVLRVHEPSPGFGA
+674 SVLRLHEPSPGFGA
-688 GCAVAGAVAA
+688 GCAVAGALAA

-711 VVSRPSGR
+711 MRLIRPSAAT

>member
-8 VAALPQYDIGESIG
+8 VAALPQYDIGAEIG

-28 VFAGVHRTLGRSV
+28 VFAGTHRTLGRSV

-51 NHAASSELFDR
+51 NHQASSELFDR

-78 YDYVRTGR
+78 FDYVRTGR

-136 DVKPRNLLFSTQ
+136 DVKPRNLLFNLQ

-190 ALSAAADVYAAGTV
+190 ALSPAADVYAAGTV
-204 LYELLSGRLPFDNTR
+204 LYELLSRQLPFDNTR

-230 TDPQPIA
+230 TDPRPIA
-237 GVPAPIAGVVMRS
+237 GVPMPIAGVIMRS

-264 FAADLAA
+264 FAADLAG
-271 AATVVYGSGWL
+271 AATAVYGPGWL
-282 ERAGV
+282 ERSGV
-287 PVLHLTPRMIAGLNS
+287 PVLHLTPRVIAGLNS
-302 VTAPV
+302 PTAPA
-307 LPADART
+307 PPGEART
-314 RPVARPGATLV
+314 RPVQRPSGPNATLV
-325 GAPAEVGDPGWA
+325 APSGPDT
-337 GGPGAGAAG
+337 GPG
-346 PGSPGGGPD
+346 PGDGRTGDGGPD
-355 GAGGGWPGGA
+355 SGRTGE
-365 AGAGVNGSGRP
+365 GSG
-376 GGQAGPGDAAGSGWP
+376 SK
-391 GGAGGAGVAGA
+391 
-402 GRPGGPG
+402 
-409 GPGDAAGSGWPGG
+409 
-422 AGGAGVAGAGR
+422 
-433 PGGPGG
+433 
-439 PGDAAGSG
+439 
-447 WPGGAGG
+447 
-454 AGVAGAGRPGGPGGE
+454 
-469 ASSGWPGGATG
+469 
-480 AAADGSGASQ
+480 
-490 AAVVWLR
+490 AAVLWLR
-497 LAAGAAAIVLVVLA
+497 LAAAAAAIVLVVLA
-511 LLNPARL
+511 LLNPERL
-518 PHQAST
+518 PHQASPT
-524 LVLGGASDSAPV
+524 LNLGAQPVTVPV
-536 EVDLSKPLVLTGP
+536 EVDLSKPLTLTGT
-549 GNPGHVALD
+549 GNPGRVALT
-558 LSAAGIPLGSASA
+558 LSAAGIPLGSAET
-571 EAKPG
+571 EAKAA
-576 GNGFTAEL
+576 GNGFTAQL
-584 TLPGIARWIVGGAVT
+584 TLPAIARWVVGGAVT
-599 ADVRTGSAT
+599 ATVQTGPVT

-655 AVGGPVLGLL
+655 SVGGPVLGLL
-665 FGAAVWLCV
+665 FGAVAWLCIS
-674 TVLRVHEPSPGFGA
+674 VLRVHEPAPGFGA

>member
-51 NHAASSELFDR
+51 DHAVSSELFDR

-190 ALSAAADVYAAGTV
+190 ALSPAADVYAAGTV

-230 TDPQPIA
+230 TDPMPIA
-237 GVPAPIAGVVMRS
+237 GVPTPIAGVVMRS

-264 FAADLAA
+264 FAADLAS
-271 AATVVYGSGWL
+271 AATAVYGPGWL
-282 ERAGV
+282 ERSGV
-287 PVLHLTPRMIAGLNS
+287 PVLHLTPRVIAGLNS
-302 VTAPV
+302 ATAPS
-307 LPADART
+307 PAEART

-325 GAPAEVGDPGWA
+325 GSPAEVGDPGWA
-337 GGPGAGAAG
+337 GGPGAGAGPAGAGAGWAGGPGAGAAGGPGAG
-346 PGSPGGGPD
+346 PGRAGGLGAGAAGTGSPGTGPD
-355 GAGGGWPGGA
+355 GT
-365 AGAGVNGSGRP
+365 GSAWDR
-376 GGQAGPGDAAGSGWP
+376 GQS
-391 GGAGGAGVAGA
+391 
-402 GRPGGPG
+402 
-409 GPGDAAGSGWPGG
+409 
-422 AGGAGVAGAGR
+422 
-433 PGGPGG
+433 
-439 PGDAAGSG
+439 
-447 WPGGAGG
+447 
-454 AGVAGAGRPGGPGGE
+454 GPGGE
-469 ASSGWPGGATG
+469 AAGWPGYATG
-480 AAADGSGASQ
+480 SPADGSGASQ
-490 AAVVWLR
+490 AVVVWLR
-497 LAAGAAAIVLVVLA
+497 LAAVAAAIVLVVLA

-518 PHQAST
+518 PHDAPAT
-524 LVLGGASDSAPV
+524 LDLGGAPVSAPV
-536 EVDLSKPLVLTGP
+536 EVDLSKPLTLTGP
-549 GNPGHVALD
+549 GNPGPVALD

-571 EAKPG
+571 LAKPE
-576 GNGFTAEL
+576 GNGFTAQL
-584 TLPGIARWIVGGAVT
+584 TLPAIARWIVGGAVT
-599 ADVRTGSAT
+599 AQVRAGASTR
-608 QTFTLLT
+608 TFTLLT

-655 AVGGPVLGLL
+655 AVGAPVLGLL
-665 FGAAVWLCV
+665 FGTAVWLCV
-674 TVLRVHEPSPGFGA
+674 SVLRVHEPSPGFGA

-698 GLVVAAARRRAST
+698 GLVVAAARRRVST

>member
-1 MSAPAEL
+1 MSASAEL
-8 VAALPQYDIGESIG
+8 LAALPQYEIGAEIG

-28 VFAGVHRTLGRSV
+28 VFAGTHRTLGRSV

-51 NHAASSELFDR
+51 NHAATSELFDR

-136 DVKPRNLLFSTQ
+136 DVKPRNLLFNLQ

-190 ALSAAADVYAAGTV
+190 ALSPAADVYAAGTV
-204 LYELLSGRLPFDNTR
+204 LYELLSGQLPFDNTR

-230 TDPQPIA
+230 TDPRPIA
-237 GVPAPIAGVVMRS
+237 GVPMPIAGVIMRA
-250 LARELDAR
+250 LGRELDSR

-264 FAADLAA
+264 FAADLAG
-271 AATVVYGSGWL
+271 AATAAYGPGWL
-282 ERAGV
+282 ERSGV
-287 PVLHLTPRMIAGLNS
+287 PVLHLTPRVIAGLNS
-302 VTAPV
+302 PTAPA
-307 LPADART
+307 PSGEART
-314 RPVARPGATLV
+314 RPVRRPAGPNATL
-325 GAPAEVGDPGWA
+325 
-337 GGPGAGAAG
+337 AA
-346 PGSPGGGPD
+346 PGGS
-355 GAGGGWPGGA
+355 AGFAPGE
-365 AGAGVNGSGRP
+365 NSGSHP
-376 GGQAGPGDAAGSGWP
+376 EPTPTAGS
-391 GGAGGAGVAGA
+391 
-402 GRPGGPG
+402 
-409 GPGDAAGSGWPGG
+409 
-422 AGGAGVAGAGR
+422 
-433 PGGPGG
+433 
-439 PGDAAGSG
+439 
-447 WPGGAGG
+447 
-454 AGVAGAGRPGGPGGE
+454 
-469 ASSGWPGGATG
+469 
-480 AAADGSGASQ
+480 
-490 AAVVWLR
+490 AAVLWLR
-497 LAAGAAAIVLVVLA
+497 LAAAAAAIVLVVLA
-511 LLNPARL
+511 LLNPTRL
-518 PHQAST
+518 PHEASAS
-524 LVLGGASDSAPV
+524 LKLGGDPVATPV
-536 EVDLSKPLVLTGP
+536 EVDLSKPLVITGA
-549 GNPGHVALD
+549 GNPGRVALD
-558 LSAAGIPLGSASA
+558 LSAAGIPLGSATA
-571 EAKPG
+571 QAKPD
-576 GNGFTAEL
+576 GNGFTAQL
-584 TLPGIARWIVGGAVT
+584 TLPGLARWIVGGAVT
-599 ADVRTGSAT
+599 ATVQTGTAT

-655 AVGGPVLGLL
+655 SVGGPVLGLL
-665 FGAAVWLCV
+665 FGATVWLCV
-674 TVLRVHEPSPGFGA
+674 SVLRVHEPSPGYGA
-688 GCAVAGAVAA
+688 GCAVAGALAA
-698 GLVVAAARRRAST
+698 GLVVAAARRRST

>member
-8 VAALPQYDIGESIG
+8 VAALPQYDIGAEIG

-28 VFAGVHRTLGRSV
+28 VFAGTHRTLGRSV

-51 NHAASSELFDR
+51 DHQASSQLFDR

-136 DVKPRNLLFSTQ
+136 DVKPRNLLFNLQ

-190 ALSAAADVYAAGTV
+190 ALSPAADVYAAGTV
-204 LYELLSGRLPFDNTR
+204 LYELLSRQLPFDNTR

-230 TDPQPIA
+230 TDPRPIA
-237 GVPAPIAGVVMRS
+237 GVPMPIAGVIMRS
-250 LARELDAR
+250 LARELDSR

-264 FAADLAA
+264 FAADLAG
-271 AATVVYGSGWL
+271 AATAVYGPGWL
-282 ERAGV
+282 ERSGV
-287 PVLHLTPRMIAGLNS
+287 PVLHLTPRVIAGLNS
-302 VTAPV
+302 PTAPGE
-307 LPADART
+307 ART
-314 RPVARPGATLV
+314 RPVARPSGPHATLV
-325 GAPAEVGDPGWA
+325 APS
-337 GGPGAGAAG
+337 
-346 PGSPGGGPD
+346 GSPDTGSGPIGGGPD
-355 GAGGGWPGGA
+355 
-365 AGAGVNGSGRP
+365 SGRP
-376 GGQAGPGDAAGSGWP
+376 GDGAGPPDPGRGS
-391 GGAGGAGVAGA
+391 
-402 GRPGGPG
+402 R
-409 GPGDAAGSGWPGG
+409 
-422 AGGAGVAGAGR
+422 
-433 PGGPGG
+433 
-439 PGDAAGSG
+439 
-447 WPGGAGG
+447 
-454 AGVAGAGRPGGPGGE
+454 
-469 ASSGWPGGATG
+469 
-480 AAADGSGASQ
+480 
-490 AAVVWLR
+490 AAVLWLR
-497 LAAGAAAIVLVVLA
+497 LAAAAAALVLVVLA
-511 LLNPARL
+511 LLNPERL
-518 PHQAST
+518 PHQASPT
-524 LVLGGASDSAPV
+524 LNLGTQPVTVPV
-536 EVDLSKPLVLTGP
+536 EVDLSKPLTLAGT
-549 GNPGHVALD
+549 GNPGRVALT
-558 LSAAGIPLGSASA
+558 LSAAGIPLGSA
-571 EAKPG
+571 ETDAKAA
-576 GNGFTAEL
+576 GNGFTAQL
-584 TLPGIARWIVGGAVT
+584 TLPAIARWVVGGAVT
-599 ADVRTGSAT
+599 ATVRTGPVT

-655 AVGGPVLGLL
+655 SVGGPVLGLL
-665 FGAAVWLCV
+665 FGAVAWLCV
-674 TVLRVHEPSPGFGA
+674 SVLRVHEPAPGYGA

>member
-8 VAALPQYDIGESIG
+8 IAALPQYDIGAEIG

-28 VFAGVHRTLGRSV
+28 VFAGTHRTLGRSV

-148 GVVKV
+148 GVMKV

-190 ALSAAADVYAAGTV
+190 ALSPAADVYAAGTV
-204 LYELLSGRLPFDNTR
+204 LYELLSRQLPFDNTR

-230 TDPQPIA
+230 TDPRPIA
-237 GVPAPIAGVVMRS
+237 GVPVPIAGVIMRS
-250 LARELDAR
+250 LARELDSR
-258 YREAES
+258 YREVES
-264 FAADLAA
+264 FAADLAG
-271 AATVVYGSGWL
+271 AATAVYGPGWL

-287 PVLHLTPRMIAGLNS
+287 PVLHLTPRVIAGLNS
-302 VTAPV
+302 PTAPAP
-307 LPADART
+307 PADART
-314 RPVARPGATLV
+314 RPVQRPSSPSLPSTPDPTLSATRIPRQPEPEPR
-325 GAPAEVGDPGWA
+325 PASTLWF
-337 GGPGAGAAG
+337 
-346 PGSPGGGPD
+346 
-355 GAGGGWPGGA
+355 
-365 AGAGVNGSGRP
+365 
-376 GGQAGPGDAAGSGWP
+376 
-391 GGAGGAGVAGA
+391 
-402 GRPGGPG
+402 
-409 GPGDAAGSGWPGG
+409 
-422 AGGAGVAGAGR
+422 
-433 PGGPGG
+433 
-439 PGDAAGSG
+439 
-447 WPGGAGG
+447 
-454 AGVAGAGRPGGPGGE
+454 
-469 ASSGWPGGATG
+469 
-480 AAADGSGASQ
+480 
-490 AAVVWLR
+490 R
-497 LAAGAAAIVLVVLA
+497 LAAAAAAVVLVVLA
-511 LLNPARL
+511 LLNPERL
-518 PHQAST
+518 PHQASPT
-524 LVLGGASDSAPV
+524 LIVGGAPVSAPV
-536 EVDLSKPLVLTGP
+536 EVDLSKPLTVTGP
-549 GNPGHVALD
+549 GNPGRIALD
-558 LSAAGIPLGSASA
+558 LSAAGIPLGAA
-571 EAKPG
+571 ETTSKAA
-576 GNGFTAEL
+576 GNGFTAQLE
-584 TLPGIARWIVGGAVT
+584 LPGLARWIVGGAVT
-599 ADVRTGSAT
+599 ATIQTGAVT

-628 LILALFALAYLESGL
+628 LILALFALAYLESVL
-643 RTIRNGHRWRGA
+643 RNIRNGHRGRGA
-655 AVGGPVLGLL
+655 LIAGPVLGIL
-665 FGAAVWLCV
+665 FGAALWLCLS
-674 TVLRVHEPSPGFGA
+674 VLRVHEPSPGFGA

-698 GLVVAAARRRAST
+698 GFVVVAARRRLAST
-711 VVSRPSGR
+711 VVSRSSGR

>member
-8 VAALPQYDIGESIG
+8 VAALPQYDIGAEIG

-28 VFAGVHRTLGRSV
+28 VFAGTHRTLGRSV

-136 DVKPRNLLFSTQ
+136 DVKPRNLLFNLQ

-190 ALSAAADVYAAGTV
+190 ALSPAADVYATGTV
-204 LYELLSGRLPFDNTR
+204 LYELLSRQLPFDNTR

-230 TDPQPIA
+230 TDPRPIA
-237 GVPAPIAGVVMRS
+237 GVPMPIAGVIMRS

-264 FAADLAA
+264 FAADLAG
-271 AATVVYGSGWL
+271 AATAVYGSGWL
-282 ERAGV
+282 ERSGV
-287 PVLHLTPRMIAGLNS
+287 PVLHLTPRVIAGLNS
-302 VTAPV
+302 PTAPA
-307 LPADART
+307 PPGEART
-314 RPVARPGATLV
+314 RPVQRPSGPHATLV
-325 GAPAEVGDPGWA
+325 APSGSLDMGS
-337 GGPGAGAAG
+337 GPV
-346 PGSPGGGPD
+346 SGGPD
-355 GAGGGWPGGA
+355 AGR
-365 AGAGVNGSGRP
+365 AGDGSGP
-376 GGQAGPGDAAGSGWP
+376 QAAAAGSK
-391 GGAGGAGVAGA
+391 
-402 GRPGGPG
+402 
-409 GPGDAAGSGWPGG
+409 
-422 AGGAGVAGAGR
+422 
-433 PGGPGG
+433 
-439 PGDAAGSG
+439 
-447 WPGGAGG
+447 
-454 AGVAGAGRPGGPGGE
+454 
-469 ASSGWPGGATG
+469 
-480 AAADGSGASQ
+480 
-490 AAVVWLR
+490 AAVLWLR
-497 LAAGAAAIVLVVLA
+497 LAAAAAAIVLVVLA
-511 LLNPARL
+511 LLNPEQL
-518 PHQAST
+518 PHQASPT
-524 LVLGGASDSAPV
+524 LLLGTEPVATPV
-536 EVDLSKPLVLTGP
+536 EVDLSKPLTLAGT
-549 GNPGHVALD
+549 GNPGPVTLT
-558 LSAAGIPLGSASA
+558 LSAAGIPLGSA
-571 EAKPG
+571 ETQAKAA
-576 GNGFTAEL
+576 GNGFTAQL
-584 TLPGIARWIVGGAVT
+584 TLPAIARWVVGGAVT
-599 ADVRTGSAT
+599 ATVRTGPVT
-608 QTFTLLT
+608 QTFTLRT

-655 AVGGPVLGLL
+655 LVGGPVLGLL
-665 FGAAVWLCV
+665 FGAVAWLCV
-674 TVLRVHEPSPGFGA
+674 SVLRVHEPAPGFGA
-688 GCAVAGAVAA
+688 GCAVAGALAA

>member
-8 VAALPQYDIGESIG
+8 VAALPQYDIGAEIG

-28 VFAGVHRTLGRSV
+28 VFAGTHRTLGRSV

-103 FHGGGVSGEQACA
+103 FHGGGVTGEQACA

-136 DVKPRNLLFSTQ
+136 DVKPRNLLFNLQ

-190 ALSAAADVYAAGTV
+190 ALSPAADVYAAGTV
-204 LYELLSGRLPFDNTR
+204 LYELLSRQLPFDNTR

-230 TDPQPIA
+230 TDPRPIA
-237 GVPAPIAGVVMRS
+237 GVPMPIAGVIMRS
-250 LARELDAR
+250 LARELDSR

-264 FAADLAA
+264 FAADLAG
-271 AATVVYGSGWL
+271 AATAVYGSGWL
-282 ERAGV
+282 ERSGV
-287 PVLHLTPRMIAGLNS
+287 PVLHLTPRVIAGLNS
-302 VTAPV
+302 ATAP
-307 LPADART
+307 AGEAST
-314 RPVARPGATLV
+314 RPVRRPTGPNATLAATNGSLDAGPGLASGPDAGSAGG
-325 GAPAEVGDPGWA
+325 GAAGGSDSRWAGGRSVAGSAGGPDSGWA
-337 GGPGAGAAG
+337 GG
-346 PGSPGGGPD
+346 GS
-355 GAGGGWPGGA
+355 AGGL
-365 AGAGVNGSGRP
+365 
-376 GGQAGPGDAAGSGWP
+376 DAGS
-391 GGAGGAGVAGA
+391 AGGA
-402 GRPGGPG
+402 P
-409 GPGDAAGSGWPGG
+409 
-422 AGGAGVAGAGR
+422 
-433 PGGPGG
+433 
-439 PGDAAGSG
+439 
-447 WPGGAGG
+447 
-454 AGVAGAGRPGGPGGE
+454 
-469 ASSGWPGGATG
+469 
-480 AAADGSGASQ
+480 GSGALDPASNSVSAS
-490 AAVVWLR
+490 AAVLWLR
-497 LAAGAAAIVLVVLA
+497 LAAVAAAIVLVVLA
-511 LLNPARL
+511 LLNPDRL
-518 PHQAST
+518 PHQASPT
-524 LVLGGASDSAPV
+524 LQLGTQPVTAPV
-536 EVDLSKPLVLTGP
+536 EVDLSKPLTLTGT
-549 GNPGHVALD
+549 GNPGRVALT
-558 LSAAGIPLGSASA
+558 LSAAGIPLGSA
-571 EAKPG
+571 ETQAKAA
-576 GNGFTAEL
+576 GNGFTAQL
-584 TLPGIARWIVGGAVT
+584 TLPAIARWVVGGAVT
-599 ADVRTGSAT
+599 ATVQTGPVT

-655 AVGGPVLGLL
+655 VVGGPVLGLL
-665 FGAAVWLCV
+665 FGAVAWLCV
-674 TVLRVHEPSPGFGA
+674 SVLRVHEPSPGYGA

>member
-8 VAALPQYDIGESIG
+8 VAALPQYDIGAEIG

-28 VFAGVHRTLGRSV
+28 VFAGTHRTLGRSV

-103 FHGGGVSGEQACA
+103 FHGGGVTGEQACA

-136 DVKPRNLLFSTQ
+136 DVKPRNLLFNLQ

-190 ALSAAADVYAAGTV
+190 ALSPAADVYAAGTV
-204 LYELLSGRLPFDNTR
+204 LYELLSRQLPFDNTR

-230 TDPQPIA
+230 TDPRPIA
-237 GVPAPIAGVVMRS
+237 GVPMPIAGVIMRS
-250 LARELDAR
+250 LARELDSR

-264 FAADLAA
+264 FAADLAG
-271 AATVVYGSGWL
+271 AATAVYGSGWL
-282 ERAGV
+282 ERSGV
-287 PVLHLTPRMIAGLNS
+287 PVLHLTPRVIAGLNS
-302 VTAPV
+302 ATAP
-307 LPADART
+307 AGEAST
-314 RPVARPGATLV
+314 RPVRRPTGPNATLAATNGSLDAGPGLASGPDAGSAGG
-325 GAPAEVGDPGWA
+325 GAAGGSDSRWAGGRSVAGSAGGPDSGWA
-337 GGPGAGAAG
+337 GG
-346 PGSPGGGPD
+346 GS
-355 GAGGGWPGGA
+355 AGGL
-365 AGAGVNGSGRP
+365 
-376 GGQAGPGDAAGSGWP
+376 DAGS
-391 GGAGGAGVAGA
+391 AGGA
-402 GRPGGPG
+402 P
-409 GPGDAAGSGWPGG
+409 
-422 AGGAGVAGAGR
+422 
-433 PGGPGG
+433 
-439 PGDAAGSG
+439 
-447 WPGGAGG
+447 
-454 AGVAGAGRPGGPGGE
+454 
-469 ASSGWPGGATG
+469 
-480 AAADGSGASQ
+480 GSGALDPASNSVSAS
-490 AAVVWLR
+490 AAVLWLR
-497 LAAGAAAIVLVVLA
+497 LAAAAAADRAGRPCAAQSRTGCRTRRRPPCSSATRPV
-511 LLNPARL
+511 
-518 PHQAST
+518 T
-524 LVLGGASDSAPV
+524 APV
-536 EVDLSKPLVLTGP
+536 EVDLSKPLTLPAPAIPDGSRSACPPP
-549 GNPGHVALD
+549 GSR
-558 LSAAGIPLGSASA
+558 SARPKPSPSRLATAS
-571 EAKPG
+571 PPQ
-576 GNGFTAEL
+576 L
-584 TLPGIARWIVGGAVT
+584 TLPAIARWVVGGAVT
-599 ADVRTGSAT
+599 ATVQTGPVT

-655 AVGGPVLGLL
+655 VVGGPVLGLL
-665 FGAAVWLCV
+665 FGAVAWLCV
-674 TVLRVHEPSPGFGA
+674 SVLRVHEPSPGFGA

>member
-8 VAALPQYDIGESIG
+8 VAALPQYEIGASIG

-190 ALSAAADVYAAGTV
+190 ALSPAADVYAAGTV
-204 LYELLSGRLPFDNTR
+204 LYELLSGQLPFDNTR

-230 TDPQPIA
+230 TDPRPIA

-271 AATVVYGSGWL
+271 AATAAYGPGWL
-282 ERAGV
+282 ERSGV
-287 PVLHLTPRMIAGLNS
+287 PVLHLTPRVIAGLNS
-302 VTAPV
+302 ATAPA
-307 LPADART
+307 PPGEART

-325 GAPAEVGDPGWA
+325 GSPAEVADPGWA
-337 GGPGAGAAG
+337 
-346 PGSPGGGPD
+346 
-355 GAGGGWPGGA
+355 A
-365 AGAGVNGSGRP
+365 AGAGP
-376 GGQAGPGDAAGSGWP
+376 GAAGSGSAGAGLP
-391 GGAGGAGVAGA
+391 GGDAGAGLGVDAAGA

-409 GPGDAAGSGWPGG
+409 GSGWPGGSGPGGAVAGSGWP
-422 AGGAGVAGAGR
+422 V
-433 PGGPGG
+433 
-439 PGDAAGSG
+439 GDAESA
-447 WPGGAGG
+447 
-454 AGVAGAGRPGGPGGE
+454 
-469 ASSGWPGGATG
+469 
-480 AAADGSGASQ
+480 ASQ
-490 AAVVWLR
+490 AVVVWLR
-497 LAAGAAAIVLVVLA
+497 LAAAAAAIVLIVLA

-518 PHQAST
+518 PHDAPAS
-524 LVLGGASDSAPV
+524 LNLGGASVATPV

-549 GNPGHVALD
+549 GNPGRVALD
-558 LSAAGIPLGSASA
+558 LSAAGIPLGSAAA

-599 ADVRTGSAT
+599 AEVRTGSAT
-608 QTFTLLT
+608 QTFTLVT

-655 AVGGPVLGLL
+655 AVGGPVLGVL

-674 TVLRVHEPSPGFGA
+674 SVLRVHEPSPGFGA

>member
-8 VAALPQYDIGESIG
+8 VAALPQYDIGAEIG

-41 AIKQLPWDVL
+41 AIKQLPWDIL
-51 NHAASSELFDR
+51 NHATSSELFDR

-103 FHGGGVSGEQACA
+103 FHGDGVSGEQACA

-125 HAAHR
+125 HAAHL

-136 DVKPRNLLFSTQ
+136 DVKPRNLLFNLQ

-190 ALSAAADVYAAGTV
+190 ALSPAADVYAAGTV
-204 LYELLSGRLPFDNTR
+204 LYELLSGRVQFDNP
-219 GAISMMRQHMF
+219 GAAISMMRQDMF
-230 TDPQPIA
+230 TDPRPIA
-237 GVPAPIAGVVMRS
+237 GVPMPIAGVVMRS

-258 YREAES
+258 YREAEA

-271 AATVVYGSGWL
+271 AATAVHGPGWL
-282 ERAGV
+282 ERSGV
-287 PVLHLTPRMIAGLNS
+287 PVLHLTPRVIAGLNS
-302 VTAPV
+302 PTAPA
-307 LPADART
+307 PPGEART
-314 RPVARPGATLV
+314 RPVQRPSGPNPTLV
-325 GAPAEVGDPGWA
+325 APNGSPAT
-337 GGPGAGAAG
+337 GPGFAAAG
-346 PGSPGGGPD
+346 
-355 GAGGGWPGGA
+355 
-365 AGAGVNGSGRP
+365 
-376 GGQAGPGDAAGSGWP
+376 
-391 GGAGGAGVAGA
+391 
-402 GRPGGPG
+402 
-409 GPGDAAGSGWPGG
+409 
-422 AGGAGVAGAGR
+422 
-433 PGGPGG
+433 
-439 PGDAAGSG
+439 
-447 WPGGAGG
+447 
-454 AGVAGAGRPGGPGGE
+454 
-469 ASSGWPGGATG
+469 
-480 AAADGSGASQ
+480 DGSGPLDPGSDAASGSQ
-490 AAVVWLR
+490 AAVRWLR
-497 LAAGAAAIVLVVLA
+497 LAAAAAAIVLVVLA
-511 LLNPARL
+511 LLNPERL
-518 PHQAST
+518 PHQASPT
-524 LVLGGASDSAPV
+524 LLLGTEPVTTPV
-536 EVDLSKPLVLTGP
+536 EVDLSKPLTLAGT
-549 GNPGHVALD
+549 GNPGPVALT
-558 LSAAGIPLGSASA
+558 LSAAGIPLGSA
-571 EAKPG
+571 ETDAKPA
-576 GNGFTAEL
+576 GNGFTAQL
-584 TLPGIARWIVGGAVT
+584 TLPAIARWVVGGAVT
-599 ADVRTGSAT
+599 ATVRTGPVT
-608 QTFTLLT
+608 QTFTLRT

-655 AVGGPVLGLL
+655 SVGGPVLGLL
-665 FGAAVWLCV
+665 FGAVAWLCV
-674 TVLRVHEPSPGFGA
+674 SVLRVHEPAPGFGA

-711 VVSRPSGR
+711 VVSRPSG